1 MWTSELTECYFRQM
15 FVPCILLKFLLKS
28 RCQKLWSGYISA
40 GPQSFWALL
49 NASTLNVFLCDGWK
63 ENSTFPSKSAQ
74 GLGVCIALLPE
85 QHWGIICTC
94 CCLLSRALGRA
105 SLATAV
111 VAVQVVVHIRKSR
124 FGVSAGTAGVWHSAR
139 NKQTKRYLPSPLPCC
154 FMRTTSVR

>member
-1 MWTSELTECYFRQM
+1 MWTPELTECYFRQM

-49 NASTLNVFLCDGWK
+49 DTSTLNMLLCDGRK
-63 ENSTFPSKSAQ
+63 ENSTLPSKSAQ

-85 QHWGIICTC
+85 QHWGIICTR
-94 CCLLSRALGRA
+94 CCLPSRALGWA
-105 SLATAV
+105 SLATV
-111 VAVQVVVHIRKSR
+111 VVVVQVVVHIRKSR
-124 FGVSAGTAGVWHSAR
+124 FGVSAGTADAWHSAR
-139 NKQTKRYLPSPLPCC
+139 KNQTKRYPPSPLPCC